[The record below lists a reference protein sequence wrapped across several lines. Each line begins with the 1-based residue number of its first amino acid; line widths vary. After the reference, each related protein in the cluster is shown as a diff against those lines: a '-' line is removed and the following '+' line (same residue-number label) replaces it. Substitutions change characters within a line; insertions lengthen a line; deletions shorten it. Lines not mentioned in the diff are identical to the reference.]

1 VSCQTLIGCDTWF
14 PNFPPKNLQIGQTL
28 KPKKKKGENE
38 KKKELKSKKYLEALE
53 AESKD
58 LTFFT
63 SFSLIVEQ

>member
-1 VSCQTLIGCDTWF
+1 
-14 PNFPPKNLQIGQTL
+14 
-28 KPKKKKGENE
+28 
-38 KKKELKSKKYLEALE
+38 LKSKKYLEALE